1 MGAAGGVRTRGAA
14 RGWSGTVETVLG
26 ECWDG
31 LGARSIEQQGRV
43 GLGRAGP
50 GRSVPGG
57 GCRRTW
63 LGAGRSGR
71 DAAGLS
77 PSRPRARCAA
87 ARPHRRLWAGAA
99 GKGKEREG
107 RAVRSLPEE
116 RPRLRVS
123 RMEKKNKIKSVF
135 CLQLLTTAPSGFST
149 PGAFL
154 PFYVAGFCK
163 PSPCPGTSAA
173 RRCPHAESRWSSL
186 SAF

>member
-50 GRSVPGG
+50 IR
-57 GCRRTW
+57 
-63 LGAGRSGR
+63 AGRRLPPYLAGGR
-71 DAAGLS
+71 AERAG
-77 PSRPRARCAA
+77 RCRAQPLPAPGALRCGSATPTA
-87 ARPHRRLWAGAA
+87 LGGSC
-99 GKGKEREG
+99 GKGEGKGRES
-107 RAVRSLPEE
+107 RALFARGASASSRLPDG
-116 RPRLRVS
+116 
-123 RMEKKNKIKSVF
+123 KKKKIKSVF